1 MIDKEQDPPGSL
13 RAYTA
18 AVEMAQQRFSGRRE
32 ADGGLVHEVAEQ
44 VFLTNYTAF
53 ELFMSECHTIRR
65 ESGVFEPRGLL
76 ESPQSRPQR
85 HLSPGDSAR
94 GTDHESSEEE
104 GEIISLPLSLY
115 LSLPLSLSLSIS
127 LSISLYYN
135 IMILSG
141 YESQRFHNL

>member
-1 MIDKEQDPPGSL
+1 MIDREQDPPGSL

-115 LSLPLSLSLSIS
+115 LSLPLSLPLYLSTFLSLPLSIS
-127 LSISLYYN
+127 ISL
-135 IMILSG
+135 
-141 YESQRFHNL
+141 F